1 MIDKCTES
9 VCVCVRV
16 HVYVYVQ
23 ELQNLPRIHWCN
35 LHESTATVHRISYCE

>member
-1 MIDKCTES
+1 MFTMIDKCTES

-23 ELQNLPRIHWCN
+23 ELQNLPRIH
-35 LHESTATVHRISYCE
+35 